1 MFDPIYVVVGFV
13 IGMLITTVF
22 VPPLHK
28 KKLLPD
34 VNQPDI
40 VFRNPAI
47 ENGCFKARAY
57 QVSCTAETEVLN
69 K

>member
-1 MFDPIYVVVGFV
+1 MFDPIYVVIGFV

-22 VPPLHK
+22 VPPTSK

-34 VNQPDI
+34 INRPELI
-40 VFRNPAI
+40 FKNPSV
-47 ENGCFKARAY
+47 ENGCFRARAY
-57 QVSCTAETEVLN
+57 QVSCTADIETLN